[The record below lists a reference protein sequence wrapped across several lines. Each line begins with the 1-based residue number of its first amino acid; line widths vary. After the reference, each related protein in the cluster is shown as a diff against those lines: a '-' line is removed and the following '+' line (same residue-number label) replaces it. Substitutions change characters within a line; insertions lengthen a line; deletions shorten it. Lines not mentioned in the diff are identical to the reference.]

1 MRARSA
7 LGLAVLVLML
17 VSGLL
22 WSAPPATAEEPT
34 YYRLVKVDC
43 IADHAD
49 NDFVKEWLS
58 WHTVTRE
65 SDGSI
70 TSRGFGTDHYMAG
83 WWGQQSSWR
92 IWIAKGKANWNQTD
106 PDGALEITWT
116 TPPAIWSSDQDFKFD
131 ATVLASGA
139 PWGGLRLRDF
149 PVERFNV
156 SSVEVEDPW
165 NGITAGTWSG
175 GFKPSASGSTR

>member
-1 MRARSA
+1 M
-7 LGLAVLVLML
+7 
-17 VSGLL
+17 
-22 WSAPPATAEEPT
+22 
-34 YYRLVKVDC
+34 
-43 IADHAD
+43 
-49 NDFVKEWLS
+49 S

-70 TSRGFGTDHYMAG
+70 TSRGFGQAHYVAA
-83 WWGQQSSWR
+83 WWGQQSNWR